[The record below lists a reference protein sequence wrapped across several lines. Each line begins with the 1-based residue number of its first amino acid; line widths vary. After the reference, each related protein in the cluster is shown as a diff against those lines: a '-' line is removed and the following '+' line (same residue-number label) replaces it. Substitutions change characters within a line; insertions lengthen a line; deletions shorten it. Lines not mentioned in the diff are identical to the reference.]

1 MRLIDTKNDTKNEE
15 MTLKTLKKFGKPENK
30 S

>member
-1 MRLIDTKNDTKNEE
+1 MRLNDTKNDTKNEE
-15 MTLKTLKKFGKPENK
+15 MTLKMLKKFGKPEKK